1 MTTRKGEAARQR
13 IVAAAW
19 DAVDET
25 GVEQILAGVTVRE
38 VARRADM
45 SPSMV
50 TYHFGTMADL
60 ADAMAASLLDDLRLI
75 PADAVAQLFSAEG
88 RTVGEVVRLAAAFN
102 WQLLT
107 LPEVQS
113 YTRRLMRLSAAAGPG
128 KDGDRLSELLRER
141 YWNVL
146 LGELRNVYRT
156 ALDGL
161 DLRLVEPFD
170 TELMARIGAA
180 FEASLVQQWMLDP
193 EGVPDGLSGDVLV
206 ALISSVTVPA
216 ARRVE
221 LAEIEAGIPMGSEPA
236 RPWTLDESSEIDL
249 ADVARLQKIGEAA
262 GPLFRDGV
270 RAVTMTDVAHAVG
283 LPVAEL
289 VHRFG
294 TVQRIAAVSF
304 ARHIPAIVDALH
316 RRADVSAEVSA
327 ADMYCE
333 LARCAQADPF
343 CARALVSERVVAQLL
358 DQPFDMSDIR
368 FQVPIALGAITAV
381 QSLTPVTT
389 AQAIDL
395 AALTVDTTLGYAMT
409 RRDLAPAKVAAV
421 VMRLIP
427 RD

>member
-1 MTTRKGEAARQR
+1 MATRKGEAARQR

-19 DAVDET
+19 SAVDET

-60 ADAMAASLLDDLRLI
+60 ADAMVTSLLDDLQLI
-75 PADAVAQLFSAEG
+75 PADAVSPMFEADG
-88 RTVGEVVRLAAAFN
+88 RSVGEVVRVAAAFN
-102 WQLLT
+102 WQILT
-107 LPEVQS
+107 LPEVQA
-113 YTRRLMRLSAAAGPG
+113 YTRRLMRVTAAAGTG
-128 KDGDRLSELLRER
+128 KDGDRLAELLRAR
-141 YWNVL
+141 YWDVL
-146 LGELRNVYRT
+146 LGELRKVYQV

-170 TELMARIGAA
+170 TEMMARIGAA

-193 EGVPDGLSGDVLV
+193 EGVPIGLSGDVLV

-216 ARRVE
+216 ARNVE
-221 LAEIEAGIPMGSEPA
+221 LAEIEAGIPIGSQPA
-236 RPWTLDESSEIDL
+236 RPWAGEDSIEVDEQE
-249 ADVARLQKIGEAA
+249 VAHLRSIAVAA
-262 GPLFRDGV
+262 APLFRSGV
-270 RAVTMTDVAHAVG
+270 RSVTMTDVAHTVG
-283 LPVAEL
+283 VPVAQL
-289 VHRFG
+289 ARGFG

-304 ARHIPAIVDALH
+304 VRHLDPIVEALH
-316 RRADVSAEVSA
+316 RRQDVSAELSA
-327 ADMYCE
+327 ADMFCE

-343 CARALVSERVVAQLL
+343 CARALMSERVTAQLL
-358 DQPFDMSDIR
+358 DQPFGMADIR
-368 FQVPIALGAITAV
+368 FQVPVALAAVTAIQDLA
-381 QSLTPVTT
+381 PVTT

-395 AALTVDTTLGYAMT
+395 GALTVDTTLSYAMT
-409 RRDLAPAKVAAV
+409 RRELAPAKVAAV